1 MRVGQVFAQPPL
13 RTRSPLAELVLRV
26 GIAVLLLLA
35 VALTVWLG
43 RDGYA
48 DDTGAPISLLS
59 ALYYA
64 SVTVT
69 TTGYGDITPVT
80 DGARLATLLI
90 VTPARIG
97 FLLLLVGTTVEL
109 LTERWRNDYRRHRWR
124 RRVKDH
130 YVICGYGVKGRAA
143 VAALRADGVR
153 TEDIV
158 IVEPQPD
165 VAAQAS
171 SDGLTVVVGDAT
183 RTATLLEAAVD
194 RSRAVIIAADRDDSS
209 VLATL
214 TARELAPRATIVA
227 AVREDE
233 NKHLLL
239 QSGADS
245 VITSSETAGRLL
257 GIATLRPDMA
267 RIVEDLLDTA
277 HGFTL
282 VQRRV
287 GGDEAGRPAEVRRGE
302 LPVAVVRGGRVMRVD
317 EADAQPV
324 QLDDLVMSL
333 TGSDGAGAGAG
344 DEGSDASGGGAR
356 PSRAQERSDS

>member
-1 MRVGQVFAQPPL
+1 MANGRVRAQPPHHT
-13 RTRSPLAELVLRV
+13 RTPLAELVLRV
-26 GIAVLLLLA
+26 GIAVLLLLV
-35 VALTVWLG
+35 VALTVWIG
-43 RDGYA
+43 RDGYV
-48 DDTGAPISLLS
+48 DDTGAQITLLA

-80 DGARLATLLI
+80 EGARLATLLI

-109 LTERWRNDYRRHRWR
+109 LTERWRNEYRRDRWR

-143 VAALRADGVR
+143 VAALMADGVVPA
-153 TEDIV
+153 DIV

-165 VAAQAS
+165 VASQATT
-171 SDGLTVVVGDAT
+171 DGLTVIVGDAT

-194 RSRAVIIAADRDDSS
+194 RCLAVIVAADRDDSS

-214 TARELAPRATIVA
+214 TARELAPQATIVA

-257 GIATLRPDMA
+257 GIATRRPDMA
-267 RIVEDLLDTA
+267 RIVEDLLDAA
-277 HGFTL
+277 HGFSL

-287 GGDEAGRPAEVRRGE
+287 TEDEQGRTVEVRSGE
-302 LPVAVVRGGRVMRVD
+302 LPVAVVRDGVVMRID
-317 EADAQPV
+317 ESGAQP
-324 QLDDLVMSL
+324 LRADDLVVSL
-333 TGSDGAGAGAG
+333 TGSD
-344 DEGSDASGGGAR
+344 
-356 PSRAQERSDS
+356 SRRG

>member
-1 MRVGQVFAQPPL
+1 MRSGRVLAQPP
-13 RTRSPLAELVLRV
+13 RGTRSPSADLALRV
-26 GIAVLLLLA
+26 GIALGLLLI
-35 VALTVWLG
+35 VALSVWLG

-48 DDTGAPISLLS
+48 DDTGAPITMLS

-80 DGARLATLLI
+80 EGARLVTLVI

-109 LTERWRNDYRRHRWR
+109 LTERWRNEYRRDRWR

-143 VAALRADGVR
+143 IGALRADGIA
-153 TEDIV
+153 TSDIV
-158 IVEPQPD
+158 VVEPQTA

-171 SDGLTVVVGDAT
+171 ADGLTVVVGDAT
-183 RTATLLEAAVD
+183 RTATLREAAVE
-194 RSRAVIIAADRDDSS
+194 RCRAIIIATDRDDSS

-214 TARELAPRATIVA
+214 TARELAPQATIVA

-233 NKHLLL
+233 NRHLLE

-257 GIATLRPDMA
+257 GLSSRRPDMA
-267 RIVEDLLDTA
+267 RIVVDLLDTS
-277 HGFTL
+277 HGLSL

-287 GGDEAGRPAEVRRGE
+287 GADEAGAAIAERADE
-302 LPVAVVRGGRVMRVD
+302 LPVALVRGGRVLRVD
-317 EADAQPV
+317 EPGARPLQP
-324 QLDDLVMSL
+324 DDLVVSL
-333 TGSDGAGAGAG
+333 TGSGESAERAVMHRAQRDDGA
-344 DEGSDASGGGAR
+344 
-356 PSRAQERSDS
+356 

>member
-1 MRVGQVFAQPPL
+1 MRDGRVLAQPP
-13 RTRSPLAELVLRV
+13 RQARSPVASLLLRFA
-26 GIAVLLLLA
+26 IALLLLLV
-35 VALTVWLG
+35 VALTVWIG

-48 DDTGAPISLLS
+48 DETGDPITLLS

-80 DGARLATLLI
+80 QSARLATLLI
-90 VTPARIG
+90 VTPARVG

-109 LTERWRNDYRRHRWR
+109 LTERWRNDYRRDRWR

-143 VAALRADGVR
+143 VVALQADGVDPSR
-153 TEDIV
+153 IV
-158 IVEPQPD
+158 IVEPKPE

-171 SDGLTVVVGDAT
+171 ADGLTVVTGDAT

-194 RSRAVIIAADRDDSS
+194 RCRAVIVAADRDDSS

-257 GIATLRPDMA
+257 GISSRRPDMA

-277 HGFTL
+277 HGFSL
-282 VQRRV
+282 VQRSIGV
-287 GGDEAGRPAEVRRGE
+287 EEAGRPAAQREGE
-302 LPVAVVRGGRVMRVD
+302 LPVAIVRGGRVVRID
-317 EADAQPV
+317 EPGAQPL
-324 QLDDLVMSL
+324 QPGDLVMSL
-333 TGSDGAGAGAG
+333 TGSDS
-344 DEGSDASGGGAR
+344 GSAHEPQD
-356 PSRAQERSDS
+356 